1 MLTMEFQKNN
11 YRLLFTEVA
20 GDGLRRLCLNK
31 GRRKHFLG
39 EKTEIGFR
47 RMFDTEGTGF
57 GMGDT
62 NEGIL

>member
-31 GRRKHFLG
+31 RKKEAFSRREDRNRFSQ
-39 EKTEIGFR
+39 
-47 RMFDTEGTGF
+47 
-57 GMGDT
+57 
-62 NEGIL
+62 NV